1 MAIFHER
8 KDTKGLEMQTE
19 YFERLTKMSDCG
31 MVVARMQAEPEIIYA
46 NDYFYQILQYD
57 KKEFAEKFDNM
68 IMGPV
73 LEEEKQKVKALMAR
87 QAAMGGDIH
96 LEFRVTRKDGAVIWT
111 SFTAKRDDEPE
122 SMIYCCSYL
131 DISASKRHL
140 EDVYNAKR
148 ELDLIANSIPGGVV
162 KIRMNDMQLLYAN
175 DGFFRLAG
183 YSRSEY
189 SAQFHN
195 DCSRLIHP
203 DDIDMANRV
212 IRQALENRGPL
223 GLEYRIVAKN
233 GEVRWSYINGTRID
247 DDHGQAVYLCVIV
260 DITSRKHAEA
270 KLADNNYRSKVITK
284 MLRETIWTYDLESGV
299 LRRDGDLEKTYS
311 PESVLEN
318 QFADEQI
325 KKMIHPED
333 TERFIKL
340 RDLWLSKPGEQKG
353 MFRVRNSQGVYEN
366 MMVNTYT
373 EAKQGDKPSVVYGLT
388 RLLPADENVAEEKLA
403 LPKNR
408 QESGEGGQL
417 ERKLKK
423 IARSA
428 RAKVEDNITGLLP
441 YASFLRKTEE
451 LLTEHGDES
460 QYALICADI
469 NEFQSI
475 SHHYGFYI
483 SNRIL
488 KAFSDVLLKHL
499 AKDGMCARVDGDYF
513 VVLFQYKDH
522 KELVKAMAAVV
533 RHQHEMEREED
544 NLEFG
549 STVGVYLIPQGDY
562 ELLGM
567 LEKADLARRSIKG
580 LRGNH
585 YAIYTEEMEEQ
596 LSRED
601 EMVVQIRRAMEERS
615 VEVNYLPRIGG
626 GDKDNVIG
634 CKVIPRILMKDG
646 QYCEYK
652 QIMHLM
658 ERGARL
664 EEFNF
669 SLLREV
675 TDNIGAWKARG
686 NTVIPV
692 SIEMTASQLSTKHA
706 VSRIHNMVVTR
717 NNLSPQDFLLEIP
730 ERFFADATT
739 AFEMAIRELSDLGY
753 QIVISRF
760 GADHTAIN
768 SMRRLPVSGI
778 KFHGEY
784 FSEHMINEK
793 DAVILKKTVEMAEDL
808 GLMVYCGGI
817 HTKLQEEFAKRI
829 GCKIFEGDIYY
840 GAMKNVVFEKC
851 FLDDVSSKGE
861 K

>member
-1 MAIFHER
+1 MAIFHDR
-8 KDTKGLEMQTE
+8 KDTKGLEMQKE

-31 MVVARMQAEPEIIYA
+31 LVVARMLAEPEIIYA
-46 NDYFYQILQYD
+46 NDYFYKILQYD
-57 KKEFAEKFDNM
+57 KKEFAENFDNM

-73 LEEEKQKVKALMAR
+73 LEEEKQKIKALMAR

-96 LEFRVTRKDGAVIWT
+96 LEFRVTRKDGVVIWA
-111 SFTAKRDDEPE
+111 SFTAKRDNAPG
-122 SMIYCCSYL
+122 SMVYYCSYL

-148 ELDLIANSIPGGVV
+148 ELDVIANSIPGGVV
-162 KIRMNDMQLLYAN
+162 KIRMNDFQLLYAN

-183 YSRSEY
+183 YTRSEY
-189 SAQFHN
+189 SMEFHN
-195 DCSRLIHP
+195 VCSRLIHP
-203 DDIDMANRV
+203 DDMDMVNRV

-223 GLEYRIVAKN
+223 GLEYRIIAKN

-270 KLADNNYRSKVITK
+270 ELADNNHRSRVITR
-284 MLRETIWTYDLESGV
+284 MLRETIWTYDLESGI
-299 LRRDGDLEKTYS
+299 LHRDGDLGETYS

-325 KKMIHPED
+325 EEMIHPED
-333 TERFIKL
+333 TKRFIEL
-340 RDLWLSKPGEQKG
+340 RDLWLSELGEHKG
-353 MFRVRNSQGVYEN
+353 IFRVRNSHGIYLK
-366 MMVNTYT
+366 MMINTFT

-388 RLLPADENVAEEKLA
+388 RLLSPDENAAEELR
-403 LPKNR
+403 LPDNKP
-408 QESGEGGQL
+408 ESGEAGVL

-451 LLTEHGDES
+451 LLTKHGDES

-469 NEFQSI
+469 NEFQSF

-488 KAFSDVLLKHL
+488 KAFSDVLLEHL

-522 KELVKAMAAVV
+522 KELVKAMSAVV
-533 RHQHEMEREED
+533 RHQHEMEREEE
-544 NLEFG
+544 NIEFG

-601 EMVVQIRRAMEERS
+601 ELVAQIRQAMKEQT
-615 VEVNYLPRIGG
+615 VEVNYLPRISG
-626 GDKDNVIG
+626 GDKGNVIG

-669 SLLREV
+669 WLFREV

-686 NTVIPV
+686 NSVIPA

-706 VSRIHNMVVTR
+706 VSRIHNMVTR
-717 NNLSPQDFLLEIP
+717 NNLSPQDFLFEIP

-739 AFEMAIRELSDLGY
+739 AFEMAVRELSNLGY

-760 GADHTAIN
+760 GADHTAVN

-793 DAVILKKTVEMAEDL
+793 DAIVLKKTVEMAEDL
-808 GLMVYCGGI
+808 GLFVYCGGI
-817 HTKLQEEFAKRI
+817 HTKLQEEFAKKI
-829 GCKIFEGDIYY
+829 GCKVFEGDIYY
-840 GAMKNVVFEKC
+840 GAMKNIVFEKC

>member
-1 MAIFHER
+1 MAIFHDR
-8 KDTKGLEMQTE
+8 KDTKGLEMQKE

-31 MVVARMQAEPEIIYA
+31 MVVARMLAEPEIIYA
-46 NDYFYQILQYD
+46 NDYFYKILQYD

-73 LEEEKQKVKALMAR
+73 LEEEKQKIKALMAR

-96 LEFRVTRKDGAVIWT
+96 LEFRVMRKDGAVIWT
-111 SFTAKRDDEPE
+111 SFTAKRDNEPG
-122 SMIYCCSYL
+122 SMVYYCSYL
-131 DISASKRHL
+131 DISASRRHL
-140 EDVYNAKR
+140 EDVYNAKK
-148 ELDLIANSIPGGVV
+148 ELDVIANSIPGGVV
-162 KIRMNDMQLLYAN
+162 KIRMNDFLLLYAN

-183 YSRSEY
+183 YNRSEY
-189 SAQFHN
+189 SMEFHN
-195 DCSRLIHP
+195 DCSKLIHP
-203 DDIDMANRV
+203 DDMDMVNKV

-223 GLEYRIVAKN
+223 GLEYRIIAKN

-247 DDHGQAVYLCVIV
+247 DDHGHAVYLCVIV

-270 KLADNNYRSKVITK
+270 ELADNNHRSKVITR
-284 MLRETIWTYDLESGV
+284 MLRETIWTYDLENGI
-299 LRRDGDLEKTYS
+299 LHRDGDLGETYS
-311 PESVLEN
+311 PECVLEN
-318 QFADEQI
+318 QFSDEQI
-325 KKMIHPED
+325 EEMIHPED
-333 TERFIKL
+333 TKRFIKL
-340 RDLWLSKPGEQKG
+340 RDLWLSKPGEHKG
-353 MFRVRNSQGVYEN
+353 IFRVRNSHGIYQKMTIYSF
-366 MMVNTYT
+366 T

-388 RLLPADENVAEEKLA
+388 RLLSSDETAAEELCLTDGSPEPA
-403 LPKNR
+403 T
-408 QESGEGGQL
+408 EGML

-451 LLTEHGDES
+451 LLTKHGDES

-469 NEFQSI
+469 NEFQSF

-488 KAFSDVLLKHL
+488 KAFSDVLLEHL

-522 KELVKAMAAVV
+522 KELVKAMSAVV
-533 RHQHEMEREED
+533 RHQHEMEREEE
-544 NLEFG
+544 NIEFG

-601 EMVVQIRRAMEERS
+601 ELVAQIRQAMKEQT
-615 VEVNYLPRIGG
+615 VEVNYLPRISG
-626 GDKDNVIG
+626 GDKGNVIG

-669 SLLREV
+669 WLFREV

-686 NTVIPV
+686 NSVIPA

-706 VSRIHNMVVTR
+706 VSRIHNMVTR
-717 NNLSPQDFLLEIP
+717 NNLSPQDFLFEIP

-739 AFEMAIRELSDLGY
+739 AFEMAVRELSNLGY

-760 GADHTAIN
+760 GADHTAVN

-793 DAVILKKTVEMAEDL
+793 DAIVLKKTVEMAEDL
-808 GLMVYCGGI
+808 GLFVYCGGI
-817 HTKLQEEFAKRI
+817 HTKLQEEFAKKI
-829 GCKIFEGDIYY
+829 GCKVFEGDIYY
-840 GAMKNVVFEKC
+840 GAMKNIVFEKC